1 MNQNN
6 LMKCNSAVDEYISS
20 AEQAL
25 ETETTR
31 YLVIFGVDKSFSQ
44 HSENQKTMFL
54 MVLVKRTRKIDGVD
68 GELRSQY
75 TENMNRSKS
84 F

>member
-31 YLVIFGVDKSFSQ
+31 YLVIFGVDNSFSQ

>member
-1 MNQNN
+1 
-6 LMKCNSAVDEYISS
+6 MKCNSAVDEYISS

-31 YLVIFGVDKSFSQ
+31 YLVIFGVDNSFSQ

>member
-6 LMKCNSAVDEYISS
+6 LMKCNSPVDEYISS

-31 YLVIFGVDKSFSQ
+31 YLVIFGVDNSFSQ

>member
-31 YLVIFGVDKSFSQ
+31 YLVIFSVDNSFSQ

>member
-31 YLVIFGVDKSFSQ
+31 YLVIFGVDNSFSQ

-68 GELRSQY
+68 GERRSQY